1 MKCLFGPVWTVPVV
15 LAVFTLVGLIG
26 ALLEDGWWDWV
37 AAAFLAAPVVVGGW
51 YSLRR
56 PTARR

>member
-1 MKCLFGPVWTVPVV
+1 MPVV

-26 ALLEDGWWDWV
+26 ALLEDGWWDWM
-37 AAAFLAAPVVVGGW
+37 AAACLAAPVAVGAW

-56 PTARR
+56 APGRR